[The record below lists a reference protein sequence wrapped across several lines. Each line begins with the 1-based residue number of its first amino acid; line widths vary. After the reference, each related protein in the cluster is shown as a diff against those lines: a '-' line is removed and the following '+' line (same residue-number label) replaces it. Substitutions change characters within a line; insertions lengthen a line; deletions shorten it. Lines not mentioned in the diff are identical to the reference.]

1 MKGHT
6 QKYYMCDNYD
16 WPNSD
21 EAGTH
26 LIYPVT
32 TQLPAGPFF
41 AGSIFTD
48 DQKAS

>member
-1 MKGHT
+1 MPHQGMKGHT

-26 LIYPVT
+26 LIY
-32 TQLPAGPFF
+32 
-41 AGSIFTD
+41 IR
-48 DQKAS
+48 